1 MIIRGGSYLSGIK
14 RSLSSTQSLYRKFYS
29 NERKTVSL
37 PDHLIEH
44 DTISAPEWK
53 KKFGQHKDD
62 IHYTRESTEQFDLK
76 PVSDEHF
83 KIRKIKLENQEYEIK
98 EIPTIPFR
106 VNEDPLSEENAFDGI
121 YDMIDIMGDDPSV
134 TPAQLCHGHKVYR
147 GVDLGISPHARDQT
161 GTDPRKHIAE
171 LRTLYRIK
179 NYNKRFQFSRV
190 DSTWE
195 TRFRQRVNYVNRVDS
210 ALHG

>member
-1 MIIRGGSYLSGIK
+1 MGIVRGRQGCASVWK
-14 RSLSSTQSLYRKFYS
+14 PS
-29 NERKTVSL
+29 NWFFWWRGA
-37 PDHLIEH
+37 HLVLR
-44 DTISAPEWK
+44 
-53 KKFGQHKDD
+53 KFGQHKDD

-106 VNEDPLSEENAFDGI
+106 VNEDPLSEEKAFEGI

-147 GVDLGISPHARDQT
+147 GVDLGVSSNH
-161 GTDPRKHIAE
+161 
-171 LRTLYRIK
+171 
-179 NYNKRFQFSRV
+179 
-190 DSTWE
+190 W
-195 TRFRQRVNYVNRVDS
+195 
-210 ALHG
+210 

>member
-1 MIIRGGSYLSGIK
+1 MRL
-14 RSLSSTQSLYRKFYS
+14 
-29 NERKTVSL
+29 VA
-37 PDHLIEH
+37 HLLFR
-44 DTISAPEWK
+44 
-53 KKFGQHKDD
+53 KFGQHKDD
-62 IHYTRESTEQFDLK
+62 VHYTRESTKQFDLK

-147 GVDLGISPHARDQT
+147 AVDLGVSFQT
-161 GTDPRKHIAE
+161 QVNFKGESSAQKFNET
-171 LRTLYRIK
+171 IK
-179 NYNKRFQFSRV
+179 CRGILIK
-190 DSTWE
+190 
-195 TRFRQRVNYVNRVDS
+195 
-210 ALHG
+210 LP